1 MRYRNLLFVFL
12 LSIFGVI
19 GSFSES
25 NANERKTIALVQQ
38 IGNGDFDRGL
48 NHIVSLAKQ
57 GNSAATFLYANL
69 FFETGN
75 LEAFQKYLNLAANQ
89 GNPTAIKFLAT
100 SYLKGSF
107 GKRKIRDQ
115 VDEMFLSNPISQ
127 NAKLF
132 DSGRVTLYSERR
144 ETYWGSGFNLIYKI
158 KEHISLGIDWTYYL
172 PLFSKQGLFVIEE
185 DEFWFWNQ
193 SQLFQENNLDQTK
206 WFQNNFS
213 LGLSLYFSL

>member
-1 MRYRNLLFVFL
+1 MIGRGLAKKTVIPVPFQEHNSAYDDSIMRLSRIFSFVFL

-25 NANERKTIALVQQ
+25 NANERKTIVLVQQ

-75 LEAFQKYLNLAANQ
+75 LEAFQKYLNLAAEQ

-100 SYLKGSF
+100 SYLKGSL
-107 GKRKIRDQ
+107 GKPDFQK
-115 VDEMFLSNPISQ
+115 
-127 NAKLF
+127 AKAWFEKGASLRNIN
-132 DSGRVTLYSERR
+132 SMVY
-144 ETYWGSGFNLIYKI
+144 
-158 KEHISLGIDWTYYL
+158 LGIIHRD
-172 PLFSKQGLFVIEE
+172 GLGTKSDPAEAY
-185 DEFWFWNQ
+185 FWFT
-193 SQLFQENNLDQTK
+193 LAGKLKT
-206 WFQNNFS
+206 
-213 LGLSLYFSL
+213 

>member
-1 MRYRNLLFVFL
+1 MNYRNLLFVFL

-25 NANERKTIALVQQ
+25 NANERKTIVLVQQ

-75 LEAFQKYLNLAANQ
+75 LEAFQKYLNLAAEQ

-107 GKRKIRDQ
+107 GKPDFQKAKVWFEKGASLRNINSMVYLGIINRDGLGTKSDPTEAYFWFTLAGRLKPYVSGQ
-115 VDEMFLSNPISQ
+115 KEPEEFAEEIKYLLSNEETELMEIRVSRWLELNPEVEAIGIPPI
-127 NAKLF
+127 K
-132 DSGRVTLYSERR
+132 
-144 ETYWGSGFNLIYKI
+144 
-158 KEHISLGIDWTYYL
+158 
-172 PLFSKQGLFVIEE
+172 
-185 DEFWFWNQ
+185 
-193 SQLFQENNLDQTK
+193 
-206 WFQNNFS
+206 
-213 LGLSLYFSL
+213 

>member
-75 LEAFQKYLNLAANQ
+75 IEAFQKYLNLAANQ

-107 GKRKIRDQ
+107 GKPDFQKAKAWFEKGAGLRNINSMVYLGIIHRDALGTKPDPAEAYFLFTLAGKLKPDVPGQ
-115 VDEMFLSNPISQ
+115 KEPKEFAEEIKHLLSNEETELMEI
-127 NAKLF
+127 
-132 DSGRVTLYSERR
+132 RVSRWLDVNPEVEAT
-144 ETYWGSGFNLIYKI
+144 
-158 KEHISLGIDWTYYL
+158 GIP
-172 PLFSKQGLFVIEE
+172 PLE
-185 DEFWFWNQ
+185 
-193 SQLFQENNLDQTK
+193 
-206 WFQNNFS
+206 
-213 LGLSLYFSL
+213 

>member
-1 MRYRNLLFVFL
+1 MYDDDKMRHQILLFVFL
-12 LSIFGVI
+12 LSIFGII

-107 GKRKIRDQ
+107 GKPDFQKAKAWFETGAGLRNINSMVYLGIIHRDALGTKPDPAEAYFWFTLAGKLKPDVPGQKEPEEFAEEIKHLLSKEETDSTEIR
-115 VDEMFLSNPISQ
+115 ISQ
-127 NAKLF
+127 WLEKNPEVEA
-132 DSGRVTLYSERR
+132 T
-144 ETYWGSGFNLIYKI
+144 
-158 KEHISLGIDWTYYL
+158 GIP
-172 PLFSKQGLFVIEE
+172 PLE
-185 DEFWFWNQ
+185 
-193 SQLFQENNLDQTK
+193 
-206 WFQNNFS
+206 
-213 LGLSLYFSL
+213 

>member
-1 MRYRNLLFVFL
+1 MCCRNLLFVFL
-12 LSIFGVI
+12 LSIFSVI

-25 NANERKTIALVQQ
+25 NANERKTIVIVQQ

-75 LEAFQKYLNLAANQ
+75 LEAFQKYLKLAAEQ

-107 GKRKIRDQ
+107 EKPDFQKAKAWFEKGASLRNINSMVYLGIIHRDGLGVEVDYRTAYFWFSLAGLLKDRVPGQKEPEDFADEIASFSSSEEKLKIEKEIGDWL
-115 VDEMFLSNPISQ
+115 VENP
-127 NAKLF
+127 
-132 DSGRVTLYSERR
+132 
-144 ETYWGSGFNLIYKI
+144 KI
-158 KEHISLGIDWTYYL
+158 KRIGI
-172 PLFSKQGLFVIEE
+172 PPI
-185 DEFWFWNQ
+185 N
-193 SQLFQENNLDQTK
+193 
-206 WFQNNFS
+206 
-213 LGLSLYFSL
+213 

>member
-75 LEAFQKYLNLAANQ
+75 LEAFRKYLNLAAEQETRQQLNFWQ
-89 GNPTAIKFLAT
+89 QVISKVHSENLTYKKQ
-100 SYLKGSF
+100 KG
-107 GKRKIRDQ
+107 GLRK
-115 VDEMFLSNPISQ
+115 VL
-127 NAKLF
+127 
-132 DSGRVTLYSERR
+132 V
-144 ETYWGSGFNLIYKI
+144 
-158 KEHISLGIDWTYYL
+158 
-172 PLFSKQGLFVIEE
+172 
-185 DEFWFWNQ
+185 
-193 SQLFQENNLDQTK
+193 
-206 WFQNNFS
+206 
-213 LGLSLYFSL
+213 

>member
-1 MRYRNLLFVFL
+1 MGISYQ
-12 LSIFGVI
+12 
-19 GSFSES
+19 
-25 NANERKTIALVQQ
+25 NEISR
-38 IGNGDFDRGL
+38 RG
-48 NHIVSLAKQ
+48 IWR
-57 GNSAATFLYANL
+57 FR
-69 FFETGN
+69 F
-75 LEAFQKYLNLAANQ
+75 
-89 GNPTAIKFLAT
+89 
-100 SYLKGSF
+100 KGSF

>member
-1 MRYRNLLFVFL
+1 MHYRNLLFVFL

-19 GSFSES
+19 GTFSES
-25 NANERKTIALVQQ
+25 NANERKTIVLVQQ

-75 LEAFQKYLNLAANQ
+75 LEAFQKYLNLAAEQ

-107 GKRKIRDQ
+107 GKPDFQK
-115 VDEMFLSNPISQ
+115 
-127 NAKLF
+127 AKAWFEKGARLRNIN
-132 DSGRVTLYSERR
+132 SMVY
-144 ETYWGSGFNLIYKI
+144 
-158 KEHISLGIDWTYYL
+158 LGIIHRD
-172 PLFSKQGLFVIEE
+172 GLGTKSDPTEAY
-185 DEFWFWNQ
+185 FWFTLAGKLQPDVSGQKEPEEFAEEIKHLLLNEETELMEIRVSGW
-193 SQLFQENNLDQTK
+193 LDVNPEVEATGIPPIK
-206 WFQNNFS
+206 
-213 LGLSLYFSL
+213 